1 MWERFIITM
10 KISSLSNKIKSI
22 ENDIFKYRNDMEL
35 MNNLYYCG
43 GGDVDA
49 YIKEWADGAYRK
61 VAACERLMVRY
72 ELRLNKLN
80 GVVG

>member
-43 GGDVDA
+43 QGDVDS
-49 YIKEWADGAYRK
+49 YIQEWAEVAYRK
-61 VAACERLMVRY
+61 VAACERLMMRY

>member
-35 MNNLYYCG
+35 INNLYYCG
-43 GGDVDA
+43 QGDVDT
-49 YIKEWADGAYRK
+49 YIQEWTEVAYRK
-61 VAACERLMVRY
+61 VAACERLMVRF
-72 ELRLNKLN
+72 ELRLNNLN

>member
-35 MNNLYYCG
+35 INNLYYCG
-43 GGDVDA
+43 QGDVDT
-49 YIKEWADGAYRK
+49 YIQEWTEVAYRK
-61 VAACERLMVRY
+61 VAACERLMVRF

>member
-43 GGDVDA
+43 QGDVDS
-49 YIKEWADGAYRK
+49 YIQEWAEVAYRK
-61 VAACERLMVRY
+61 VAACERLMARY
-72 ELRLNKLN
+72 ELRLNNLN